1 MNILITGHTGF
12 IGCHLTPALIA
23 QNHTIIGIKR
33 TSSDR
38 SPDYPRSCDKITGKS
53 SAIERLLGSLI
64 VSNNNI
70 VTTLNWQPPFTVEQG
85 LEATAKWYKSVDR
98 TLVILSELQ
107 TVAQEATDAF
117 SRLSSLQLKVATAQ
131 PEISAALAR
140 LVIDSKER
148 IAIRIPAWQRSIEEI
163 LLTWRLN

>member
-1 MNILITGHTGF
+1 VATLPPDTSASLALSKDRCLAIIDLATQTEWKLF
-12 IGCHLTPALIA
+12 INFG
-23 QNHTIIGIKR
+23 
-33 TSSDR
+33 
-38 SPDYPRSCDKITGKS
+38 
-53 SAIERLLGSLI
+53 E
-64 VSNNNI
+64 
-70 VTTLNWQPPFTVEQG
+70 TTE
-85 LEATAKWYKSVDR
+85 